1 MIMDEGVMIRV
12 LARTTFLGLAMNIL
26 APIIYI
32 VLAVFLSGESAAL
45 GGGLKLPNQGYLQT
59 LFYVFLAIAVV
70 GLLATWYLKRNLPWG
85 VITAG
90 GRTTEERFES
100 GAQKIAI
107 IIFAIND
114 IYAVMGVVLML
125 MGAGFEV
132 MMIFVA
138 LNFVGYQLFR
148 PRRTFLENVWERIE
162 KGVSGTAS

>member
-1 MIMDEGVMIRV
+1 MDEAVMIRV

-32 VLAVFLSGESAAL
+32 VLAVFLSGQSAAI
-45 GGGLKLPNQGYLQT
+45 GGGLNLPNNGYLQT
-59 LFYVFLAIAVV
+59 IFYIFLVISVI
-70 GLLATWYLKRNLPWG
+70 GLLVTWYLKRNFPWG

-90 GRTTEERFES
+90 RGTAEERFEK

-107 IIFAIND
+107 IIFAFND

-138 LNFVGYQLFR
+138 MNFVGYQLFR
-148 PRRTFLENVWERIE
+148 PRRAFLETVWERIE